1 MKYKIKELKQ
11 DVLDGKI
18 QMFSTMNFYKV
29 VFLEYKNGL
38 CIEKQFENGHDFVD
52 FVKFLNENK
61 VKFEPLKH

>member
-1 MKYKIKELKQ
+1 MKYKIKELKK

-38 CIEKQFENGHDFVD
+38 CIKKKFENGCDFVD

-61 VKFEPLKH
+61 VKFEPIKH